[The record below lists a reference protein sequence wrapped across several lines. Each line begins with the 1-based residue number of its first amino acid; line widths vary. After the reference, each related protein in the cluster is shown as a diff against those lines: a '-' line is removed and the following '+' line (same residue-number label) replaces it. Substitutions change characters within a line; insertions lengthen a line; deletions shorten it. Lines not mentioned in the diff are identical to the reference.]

1 MVLMAVMGVLLLV
14 GIALAVRWNGTA
26 YEAWD
31 READGGPPS
40 VKAAALRYLRG
51 VAVALVGGFWAGALV
66 TGPAVRLIM
75 RLLAATAGDD
85 AQGVI
90 TEAKEVVGEIDLGGT
105 LGLYVFGGILPG
117 LASGA
122 LYVVFRRW
130 LPGGRLAGVAFGLLH
145 LVLGATRL
153 DPLRPGNPDFD
164 IVGPGWLS
172 VLTFS
177 LASIL
182 HGMAVVAIANRYSRR
197 FPPKEATRATR
208 VRAVLPLL
216 LPALMLVPAVFFVM
230 LIVVGLAIT
239 LVATRVRPLV
249 AAMRSRTAL
258 LAGRIAL
265 AALALVLLPY
275 TTVDLRDVVVRDSP
289 AAAADGAAGR

>member
-14 GIALAVRWNGTA
+14 GIALTLRWNGTA

-31 READGGPPS
+31 READGGPAS

-90 TEAKEVVGEIDLGGT
+90 TEAEEVVGEIDLGGT

-122 LYVVFRRW
+122 LYVVFRR
-130 LPGGRLAGVAFGLLH
+130 
-145 LVLGATRL
+145 
-153 DPLRPGNPDFD
+153 
-164 IVGPGWLS
+164 
-172 VLTFS
+172 
-177 LASIL
+177 
-182 HGMAVVAIANRYSRR
+182 
-197 FPPKEATRATR
+197 
-208 VRAVLPLL
+208 
-216 LPALMLVPAVFFVM
+216 
-230 LIVVGLAIT
+230 
-239 LVATRVRPLV
+239 
-249 AAMRSRTAL
+249 
-258 LAGRIAL
+258 
-265 AALALVLLPY
+265 
-275 TTVDLRDVVVRDSP
+275 
-289 AAAADGAAGR
+289 

>member
-1 MVLMAVMGVLLLV
+1 MVLMAVLGVLLLV
-14 GIALAVRWNGTA
+14 GIALTARWNGTA

-31 READGGPPS
+31 READGDPPS
-40 VKAAALRYLRG
+40 VKATALHYLRG

-66 TGPAVRLIM
+66 TGPAMRLIM

-90 TEAKEVVGEIDLGGT
+90 TEAEEVVGEIDLGGT

-145 LVLGATRL
+145 LVFGATRL
-153 DPLRPGNPDFD
+153 DPLRPGNVDFD

-208 VRAVLPLL
+208 VRAVLPLV
-216 LPALMLVPAVFFVM
+216 LPALMLVAAVFFLM
-230 LIVVGLAIT
+230 LVVVGLAIT
-239 LVATRVRPLV
+239 IVATRVRPLV
-249 AAMRSRTAL
+249 AAVRSRTTL

-265 AALALVLLPY
+265 AALALVLVPY
-275 TTVDLRDVVVRDSP
+275 TIVDLRDVVVRDSP
-289 AAAADGAAGR
+289 AEAADRAADE